1 MPKFRIEYKR
11 NECIGAGPCAAV
23 DPTHFDIDP
32 SDGKANLKGSKQE
45 GELWVLDIEADTKDL
60 ALQAADVCPVA
71 VISVKKID

>member
-32 SDGKANLKGSKQE
+32 SDGKANLKGAKQE
-45 GELWVLDIEADTKDL
+45 GEVWVLEIEEATKDL

>member
-23 DPTHFDIDP
+23 APKFFSISP
-32 SDGKANLKGSKQE
+32 NDGKADLVE
-45 GELWVLDIEADTKDL
+45 GKEENGVWVREIDASDEAT
-60 ALQAADVCPVA
+60 AMQAVDVCPVA